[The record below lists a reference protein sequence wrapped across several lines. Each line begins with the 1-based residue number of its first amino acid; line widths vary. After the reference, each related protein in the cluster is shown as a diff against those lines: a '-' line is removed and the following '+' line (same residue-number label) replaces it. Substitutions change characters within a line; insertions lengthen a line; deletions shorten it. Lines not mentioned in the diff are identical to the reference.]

1 MRKSLIT
8 GLIICLAT
16 VSCFAWVM
24 MKYYGSLETNVT
36 ADVERGEIL
45 LNGESAFVLNDLKAP
60 VLSSADGVNFFDEAG
75 KKVTAPTPEVF
86 SIKGTDCDNLK
97 VLSVETGDDS
107 LSDCIRIGIN
117 YDGGGD
123 VLTPTTANKK
133 LGKLFKEAKD
143 MKVTVWLDGSSITNE
158 KYEASK
164 GVPLKINFLAY

>member
-24 MKYYGSLETNVT
+24 MKYYGSLQTNVT
-36 ADVERGEIL
+36 ADVERGDIL

-60 VLSSADGVNFFDEAG
+60 ILSSADGVNFFNEAG
-75 KKVTAPTPEVF
+75 EKVTAPEAQTF
-86 SIKGTDCDNLK
+86 SIKGADCDKLN

-107 LSDCIRIGIN
+107 LSDCIRVGIT

-123 VLTPTTANKK
+123 VFTPSTANKYI
-133 LGKLFKEAKD
+133 GKLYTDATD
-143 MKVTVWLDGSSITNE
+143 MKLTVWLDGNSTTEE
-158 KYEASK
+158 KYSASN